1 MRAEAGRLV
10 ALLGRLLP
18 WLLPAFL
25 VSLMLSGALAR
36 NLALVLMLLGLLA
49 VATPGRRIDRLDRR
63 FMLAAA
69 VLPAAYV
76 LNMAELGGNMPSIR
90 T

>member
-49 VATPGRRIDRLDRR
+49 VATPGRCTS
-63 FMLAAA
+63 
-69 VLPAAYV
+69 PAAR
-76 LNMAELGGNMPSIR
+76 GGTRSIIPSSR
-90 T
+90 PGRRRASS